1 LAVKGKSTQAGW
13 RVALLPLIMC
23 APFVIRR
30 LMLLLT
36 PQPLNDFM
44 IYWSAGR
51 LFVTGQNPYLV
62 SAMAATERSLGWPYK
77 ETLVLLYPPW
87 ALPFVAPLG
96 VMPFA
101 VAHSVWLVLSIAIE
115 CGCALALWS
124 YFGGERRQ
132 RWIALMLVATFLPAG
147 TAEHMGQITPL
158 ILAGITGFLMAL
170 RKERYW
176 LAGACLLLFGLKPH
190 LLYLVLLAVLLWS
203 VQQRK
208 WSVPISAAL
217 SAGVASL
224 VAIAVNREVL
234 GFFRGSV
241 GAALDYSCGVGG
253 ALRAIF
259 GVQHVWLQFVPC
271 GFGLMWFGWYWM
283 RHRTAWRWEERMP
296 LLLLVSI
303 SSAAYFWAHDF
314 VLAIPAMIALAI
326 QVARARAW
334 VLAVAAYLL
343 VQVAI
348 MTADSDATKTWMS
361 AASLLWLLLYWLV
374 TMLCGR
380 GLEGSTAGERQGEAD
395 GTAIATEG

>member
-1 LAVKGKSTQAGW
+1 
-13 RVALLPLIMC
+13 
-23 APFVIRR
+23 
-30 LMLLLT
+30 
-36 PQPLNDFM
+36 
-44 IYWSAGR
+44 
-51 LFVTGQNPYLV
+51 
-62 SAMAATERSLGWPYK
+62 
-77 ETLVLLYPPW
+77 
-87 ALPFVAPLG
+87 
-96 VMPFA
+96 
-101 VAHSVWLVLSIAIE
+101 
-115 CGCALALWS
+115 
-124 YFGGERRQ
+124 
-132 RWIALMLVATFLPAG
+132 
-147 TAEHMGQITPL
+147 MGQDHAVEV
-158 ILAGITGFLMAL
+158 LAGITGFLMAL

-208 WSVPISAAL
+208 WPVPISAAL

-259 GVQHVWLQFVPC
+259 GAQHVWLQFVPC
-271 GFGLMWFGWYWM
+271 GFGLMWFSWYWM

-326 QVARARAW
+326 QVARARTW
-334 VLAVAAYLL
+334 VLAVATYLL

-374 TMLCGR
+374 TLLCGR
-380 GLEGSTAGERQGEAD
+380 GLEGSTAGERQGEA
-395 GTAIATEG
+395 GGIAIATEG